1 LIPFKIVI
9 THAPYKKGPR
19 LFRPVRLAYQPPGSS
34 TFLSEQIIRQQSAN
48 STFLSEQISISH
60 QPNEQAVCYSCPV
73 ASGAPKM
80 VCKNIVAAIMLP
92 DTLTYIKDLISNTML
107 FMLSFSRRMESQ
119 YLKNTSLFVLSKQPA
134 SHRRTL
140 LGSSP
145 LGRLEW
151 RLHRAASAL
160 PPPPCRRRRGRPGT
174 RAGPRDGGSG
184 APFKALRPLRGGG
197 GARRTTA
204 GHGGGG
210 GGEDADLASLRPDPV
225 TPGRIYGGRR

>member
-1 LIPFKIVI
+1 MPLTKRVLVSFALFVWLISHQAAV
-9 THAPYKKGPR
+9 
-19 LFRPVRLAYQPPGSS
+19 LFFQNKSSGSNQPTVLFS
-34 TFLSEQIIRQQSAN
+34 QNKSA
-48 STFLSEQISISH
+48 SAISH
-60 QPNEQAVCYSCPV
+60 QPNEQAVRYSCPV

-160 PPPPCRRRRGRPGT
+160 PPPPPPPCRRRRGRPGT

-210 GGEDADLASLRPDPV
+210 GGEDVDLASLRPDPV